1 MKINN
6 KKSNAKR
13 NFYKQLK
20 VSACIAVVVTVL
32 FYGAWYKINLIID
45 QRDFENYQ
53 TGWERGNLEGLNEGY
68 NNAYDEFYDKLSPNP
83 NVSYLFKK
91 YFPNQEEARIMRAIS
106 LAESKGKQTAVNKA
120 NRNGSI
126 DSGFFQVNT
135 IHRKKGETKEQ
146 FIIRMHNLEEN
157 FKEARKVL
165 DKQGFQG
172 WSTFNNGAYITYMK

>member
-1 MKINN
+1 MKNPKKYV
-6 KKSNAKR
+6 KKSKW
-13 NFYKQLK
+13 FKFK
-20 VSACIAVVVTVL
+20 VLAVVFVS
-32 FYGAWYKINLIID
+32 LIILGVYAVREVSD
-45 QRDFENYQ
+45 MVADRDYTIYQNGFE
-53 TGWERGNLEGLNEGY
+53 TGHLLGLEEGY

-135 IHRKKGETKEQ
+135 IHRKKGESKEQ
-146 FIIRMHNLEEN
+146 FITRMHDLEEN

-165 DKQGFQG
+165 DKQGLQA
-172 WSTFNNGAYITYMK
+172 WSTYNNGAYITYMK